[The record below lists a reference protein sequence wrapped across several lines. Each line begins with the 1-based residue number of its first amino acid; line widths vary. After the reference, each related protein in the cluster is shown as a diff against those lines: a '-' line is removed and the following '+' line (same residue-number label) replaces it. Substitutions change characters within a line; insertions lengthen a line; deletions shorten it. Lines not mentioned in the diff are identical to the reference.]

1 MLVMARNVPSRAPRN
16 VVTEKRPNQ
25 DNSRK
30 RKGRLLEIHRA
41 VSLEYKEITSLLGSW
56 NWKETETLSL
66 FCLCCVH
73 ILYKAHEG
81 LFQPLRPH
89 DLSGYISAIIY
100 IFPLVFQFKFSEKR
114 IRMQFHLLIQGTS
127 YTYLSGHLWQR
138 LGGEGVVTQHY
149 SFSSNH
155 EYGRNTDLPKQN
167 SCFNGSELER
177 KLELFGVQLTFWSW
191 CTIQNSHAT
200 SQGHD
205 EK

>member
-66 FCLCCVH
+66 FCLCFVQEH
-73 ILYKAHEG
+73 ILYKAQEG

-89 DLSGYISAIIY
+89 DLSGYISAIIC
-100 IFPLVFQFKFSEKR
+100 IFPLVFQFKFSER
-114 IRMQFHLLIQGTS
+114 G
-127 YTYLSGHLWQR
+127 
-138 LGGEGVVTQHY
+138 LGCSSIFRFTVQVTH
-149 SFSSNH
+149 
-155 EYGRNTDLPKQN
+155 T
-167 SCFNGSELER
+167 
-177 KLELFGVQLTFWSW
+177 
-191 CTIQNSHAT
+191 
-200 SQGHD
+200 
-205 EK
+205 